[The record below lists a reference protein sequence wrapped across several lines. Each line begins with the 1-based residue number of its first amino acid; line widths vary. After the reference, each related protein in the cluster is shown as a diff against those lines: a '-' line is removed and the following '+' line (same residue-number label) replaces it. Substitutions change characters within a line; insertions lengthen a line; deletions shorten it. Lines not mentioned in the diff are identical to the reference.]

1 MDLSTLQWHAPFL
14 QLFKAPLAIMP
25 RIASN
30 AEVYGHVAE
39 GPLKGV
45 PIAGGRACWGGIV
58 SVCVWLCVSVCVL
71 SEVGC

>member
-1 MDLSTLQWHAPFL
+1 
-14 QLFKAPLAIMP
+14 MP